1 MITKGNLIFQLG
13 TLFTVNSSIF
23 FSFYLH
29 DKYSINNKYDKYD
42 KYDKYE
48 LTDILI

>member
-29 DKYSINNKYDKYD
+29 DKYSINNN
-42 KYDKYE
+42 DKYE
-48 LTDILI
+48 LSDILI